1 MAIQQTDRPGGRY
14 QEGRRRSEGNG
25 ERLAQGLGWFS
36 LGLGLAQIAAPGGMA
51 RLIGVPDD
59 DENQQMMRAVG
70 MREVASGLGI
80 LSQRHP
86 EGWAWARVGGDVMD
100 LSLLGGAWASDRT
113 DKERV
118 AAATVAVVGVLALDL
133 LCGRQLSDEG
143 GRGDGH
149 GYMKQARRLSGHG
162 RTQSMEDEQWSGAVH
177 VRKSVTINRPA
188 EELYRFWRDF
198 DNLPRFMTHL
208 EEIRKLND
216 KRSHWKAKGPVG
228 FTFEWDAEI
237 TEDRPNERLAWASV
251 PGSSVHS
258 AGSVNFKK
266 GPGGRGTVVEV
277 EMRVDPPGGAFGAKV
292 AKLFGK
298 EPGQQVTDHLR
309 AFKQIMETGHLTR
322 SDASFGMIK
331 HPASPPSSLPRELQ
345 AELQSGSYSSG
356 SYTSGSYGGTAS

>member
-1 MAIQQTDRPGGRY
+1 MAIQHTDRPGGRY

-80 LSQRHP
+80 LSQPRP
-86 EGWAWARVGGDVMD
+86 EGWVWARVGGDAMD

-118 AAATVAVVGVLALDL
+118 AAATVAVVGVMALDL
-133 LCGRQLSDEG
+133 LCGRQLGDEG
-143 GRGDGH
+143 DHDGM
-149 GYMKQARRLSGHG
+149 GQARRLGG
-162 RTQSMEDEQWSGAVH
+162 QTRARSMEDEQWSGAVH

-208 EEIRKLND
+208 EEIRKLDD
-216 KRSHWKAKGPVG
+216 KRSHWKAKGP
-228 FTFEWDAEI
+228 
-237 TEDRPNERLAWASV
+237 
-251 PGSSVHS
+251 
-258 AGSVNFKK
+258 
-266 GPGGRGTVVEV
+266 
-277 EMRVDPPGGAFGAKV
+277 
-292 AKLFGK
+292 
-298 EPGQQVTDHLR
+298 
-309 AFKQIMETGHLTR
+309 
-322 SDASFGMIK
+322 
-331 HPASPPSSLPRELQ
+331 
-345 AELQSGSYSSG
+345 
-356 SYTSGSYGGTAS
+356 

>member
-1 MAIQQTDRPGGRY
+1 MEIAQWLYNTDRPGGRY
-14 QEGRRRSEGNG
+14 QEGRRRSGGNG

-36 LGLGLAQIAAPGGMA
+36 LGLGLAQIAAPGGVA

-59 DENQQMMRAVG
+59 DENRQMMRAVG

-80 LSQRHP
+80 LSQPRP
-86 EGWAWARVGGDVMD
+86 EEWVWARVGGDAMD
-100 LSLLGGAWASDRT
+100 LSLLGGAWASNRT

-118 AAATVAVVGVLALDL
+118 AAATVAVVGVMALDL

-143 GRGDGH
+143 DHDG
-149 GYMKQARRLSGHG
+149 MRQARRLSGQG
-162 RTQSMEDEQWSGAVH
+162 RARSMEGEEWRGAVH

-208 EEIRKLND
+208 EEVRKLDD

-228 FTFEWDAEI
+228 FIFEWDADI

-266 GPGGRGTVVEV
+266 GPGGRGSVVEV
-277 EMRVDPPGGAFGAKV
+277 EMRVDPPGGAIGAKV

-298 EPGQQVTDHLR
+298 EPGQQLYDHLR

-322 SDASFGMIK
+322 SDASFGTIK
-331 HPASPPSSLPRELQ
+331 HPASPPERLPRELQ

-356 SYTSGSYGGTAS
+356 SYGGTAS

>member
-1 MAIQQTDRPGGRY
+1 MAIQHTDRPGGRH

-36 LGLGLAQIAAPGGMA
+36 LGLGLAQIAAPGGVA

-59 DENQQMMRAVG
+59 DENRQMMRAVG
-70 MREVASGLGI
+70 MREIASGLGI
-80 LSQRHP
+80 LSQPHP
-86 EGWAWARVGGDVMD
+86 EGWVWARVGGDVMD

-118 AAATVAVVGVLALDL
+118 AAATVAVVGVMALDL
-133 LCGRQLSDEG
+133 LCGRQLSDDRRSWTITWDRREG
-143 GRGDGH
+143 SAAAPGPR
-149 GYMKQARRLSGHG
+149 
-162 RTQSMEDEQWSGAVH
+162 RTQQWSGAVH

-208 EEIRKLND
+208 EEIRKLDD

-258 AGSVNFKK
+258 AGSVNFKQR
-266 GPGGRGTVVEV
+266 PGGRGTVVEV
-277 EMRVDPPGGAFGAKV
+277 EMRVDPPGGVIGAKI

-298 EPGQQVTDHLR
+298 EPGQQVSDHLR

-331 HPASPPSSLPRELQ
+331 HPASPPERLPKELQ
-345 AELQSGSYSSG
+345 AELQSG

>member
-1 MAIQQTDRPGGRY
+1 MAIQHSDRPGGRH

-36 LGLGLAQIAAPGGMA
+36 LGLGLAQIAAPAEVA

-59 DENQQMMRAVG
+59 DENRQMMRAVG

-80 LSQRHP
+80 LSNSRP
-86 EGWAWARVGGDVMD
+86 EGWVWARIGGDVMD

-118 AAATVAVVGVLALDL
+118 AAATVAVVGVMAPDL

-143 GRGDGH
+143 DQEDTHYGMGR
-149 GYMKQARRLSGHG
+149 ARRLGSHD
-162 RTQSMEDEQWSGAVH
+162 RTWSAEDEQWSGAVH
-177 VRKSVTINRPA
+177 VRKSITINRSA

-208 EEIRKLND
+208 EEIRKLDD

-228 FTFEWDAEI
+228 FTFEWEAEI
-237 TEDRPNERLAWASV
+237 TEDRPNERLAWVSV

-266 GPGGRGTVVEV
+266 RPSGRGTVVEV
-277 EMRVDPPGGAFGAKV
+277 EMRVDPPGGAIGAKI

-298 EPGQQVTDHLR
+298 EPGQQVNDHLR

-322 SDASFGMIK
+322 SDASFGTIK
-331 HPASPPSSLPRELQ
+331 HPARPPSSLPRELQ
-345 AELQSGSYSSG
+345 AELQAGLYRG
-356 SYTSGSYGGTAS
+356 ATS

>member
-1 MAIQQTDRPGGRY
+1 MAIQHTDRPGGRY
-14 QEGRRRSEGNG
+14 QEGRRRSGGNG

-36 LGLGLAQIAAPGGMA
+36 LGLGLAQIAAPGGVA

-59 DENQQMMRAVG
+59 DGNRRMMRAVG

-80 LSQRHP
+80 LSQPRP
-86 EGWAWARVGGDVMD
+86 EGWVWARVGGDAMD

-118 AAATVAVVGVLALDL
+118 AAATVAVVGVMALDL
-133 LCGRQLSDEG
+133 LCGRQLSDEDNAY
-143 GRGDGH
+143 DGM
-149 GYMKQARRLSGHG
+149 GQARRLGG
-162 RTQSMEDEQWSGAVH
+162 RARSTEDEQWSGAVH
-177 VRKSVTINRPA
+177 VRKSITINRPA

-208 EEIRKLND
+208 EEIRKLDD

-237 TEDRPNERLAWASV
+237 TEDQPNERLAWASV

-277 EMRVDPPGGAFGAKV
+277 EMRVDPPGGVIGAQI

-298 EPGQQVTDHLR
+298 EPGQQVSDHLR

-322 SDASFGMIK
+322 SDASFGLIR
-331 HPASPPSSLPRELQ
+331 HPASPPERLPKELE
-345 AELQSGSYSSG
+345 AELQSGSYTSE
-356 SYTSGSYGGTAS
+356 SYRGTTI

>member
-1 MAIQQTDRPGGRY
+1 MAIQHTDRPGGRH
-14 QEGRRRSEGNG
+14 QEGRRRSGGNG

-36 LGLGLAQIAAPGGMA
+36 LGLGLAQIAAPGGVA

-59 DENQQMMRAVG
+59 DENRQMMRAVG

-80 LSQRHP
+80 LSQPRP
-86 EGWAWARVGGDVMD
+86 EGWVWARVGGDAMD

-118 AAATVAVVGVLALDL
+118 AAATVAVVGVMALDL

-143 GRGDGH
+143 DHDGM
-149 GYMKQARRLSGHG
+149 GQARRLGS
-162 RTQSMEDEQWSGAVH
+162 RARSTEDEQWSGAVH

-208 EEIRKLND
+208 EEIRKLDD
-216 KRSHWKAKGPVG
+216 KRSHWKTKGPVG

-237 TEDRPNERLAWASV
+237 TEDRPNERLAWASM

-258 AGSVNFKK
+258 AGSVNFK
-266 GPGGRGTVVEV
+266 PRPAGRGTVVEV
-277 EMRVDPPGGAFGAKV
+277 EMRVDPPGGIIGAQI

-298 EPGQQVTDHLR
+298 EPGQQVSDHLR

-322 SDASFGMIK
+322 SDASFGLIK
-331 HPASPPSSLPRELQ
+331 HPASPPSSLPKELE
-345 AELQSGSYSSG
+345 AELRSGSYQ
-356 SYTSGSYGGTAS
+356 GTAS